1 MILLDKA
8 LEYCK
13 DVVEGKELTTVEVA
27 LQCSI
32 FIQDYYKKQYEDEFE
47 FYFDEKKLKKI
58 NNLLK
63 LFNYA
68 TGFVA
73 GKQVLKGLSGFQ
85 ALLIA
90 AIFGWRYKNNKKKF
104 RYRDVTL
111 FIPRKNA
118 KSFLAA
124 LILIL
129 LMLTEQN
136 FSEFYSICIDRELAK
151 ETRKAMAQLIQASP
165 AIAKHFFVSDSE
177 IGIIKCKIT
186 NSYYVPRTAKA
197 NKNNSIR
204 PACFIADEVGAFTKN
219 DNIQAMR
226 KGQLSVLN
234 PLCIKTTTAYAESDS
249 VMLEELEYDRAVLK
263 NVVENKRLFA
273 LLYYCTK
280 EEAWTDEGLYKANPL
295 RVEENYKEIKADRE
309 TAKIKTSEQ
318 EEFFT
323 KNLNIFLKTN
333 ELNKYLDV
341 DYWKKGEITE
351 EKFRKKIKGKKVKV
365 GVDMSVTTDLTAVG
379 IEFEDEGLY
388 YCKSHGFLPKESL
401 KDRREKHIDY
411 EKYEKLGYCDIHK
424 GMTVDYILVEEYIR
438 NIEKEYECTIEYI
451 ITDPMNAKE
460 MMGRLSQDYDVIML
474 KQTYTNLSP
483 ATKDFR
489 KKTYDGKTRYVKNE
503 LLDWNMKCAS
513 TSKGK
518 ADDEMLIKENKNKQR
533 IDMVVVFVFTHT
545 EFVTTEKKPPELTEE
560 YINSWFD
567 KQKVGE
573 GKSVS

>member
-8 LEYCK
+8 LKYAR
-13 DVVEGKELTTVEVA
+13 DVVEGREITTTEVG

-32 FIQDYYKKQYEDEFE
+32 FIKDFYENQYKEDFE

-90 AIFGWRYKNNKKKF
+90 ALFGWRYKKNKKKF
-104 RYRDVTL
+104 RYRDVVL

-124 LILIL
+124 LIILL

-136 FSEFYSICIDRELAK
+136 FSEFYSICIDRDLAK
-151 ETRKAMAQLIQASP
+151 ETRKAMTQLIAASP
-165 AIAKHFFVSDSE
+165 AIKKHFFVSDSE
-177 IGIIKCKIT
+177 IGIIKCLIT

-204 PACFIADEVGAFTKN
+204 PACFIADEVGAFVTN

-234 PLCIKTTTAYAESDS
+234 PICIKTTTAYAESDS
-249 VMLEELEYDRAVLK
+249 IMLEELEYDRAVL
-263 NVVENKRLFA
+263 NGVVDNKRLFA
-273 LLYYCTK
+273 LLYYATL

-309 TAKIKTSEQ
+309 TAKIKTTEQ
-318 EEFFT
+318 EEFLT
-323 KNLNIFLKTN
+323 KNLNIFVQTN
-333 ELNKYLDV
+333 ELNKYLDIN
-341 DYWKKGEITE
+341 YWKKCKITDE
-351 EKFRKKIKGKKVKV
+351 EFRRKIKGKKVKV

-379 IEFEDEGLY
+379 IEFKDEGII
-388 YCKSHGFLPKESL
+388 YCNSHGFLPKDNLE
-401 KDRREKHIDY
+401 DRREKHIDY
-411 EKYEKLGYCDIHK
+411 RKYEKLGYCDLHD
-424 GMTVDYILVEEYIR
+424 GMTVNYTKVEEYIR
-438 NIEKEYECTIEYI
+438 GIEEEYECTIETI
-451 ITDPMNAKE
+451 VTDPMNAKE
-460 MMGRLSQDYDVIML
+460 MMERLSEDYDVVLL

-483 ATKDFR
+483 ATKEFR
-489 KKTYDGKTRYVKNE
+489 KKIYDFEVRYVENE
-503 LLDWNMKCAS
+503 LLDWNMVNAS
-513 TSKGK
+513 TTKGK
-518 ADDEMLIKENKNKQR
+518 ADDEMLNKENKNKQR
-533 IDMVVVFVFTHT
+533 IDMVVVLIFAYT
-545 EFVTTEKKPPELTEE
+545 EFVTTEKKV
-560 YINSWFD
+560 N
-567 KQKVGE
+567 VG
-573 GKSVS
+573 KYAKKDFLNKLWR

>member
-8 LEYCK
+8 LEYAK
-13 DVVEGKELTTVEVA
+13 DVVEGRELTTIEVK

-32 FIQDYYKKQYEDEFE
+32 FIQDYYERQYEDDFE
-47 FYFDEKKLKKI
+47 FYFDEKKIKRI

-90 AIFGWRYKNNKKKF
+90 AQFGWRYKTNKKKF
-104 RYRDVTL
+104 RYRDLVL
-111 FIPRKNA
+111 FTPRKNA

-124 LILIL
+124 LIILL

-136 FSEFYSICIDRELAK
+136 FSEFYSICIDRDLAK

-226 KGQLSVLN
+226 KGQLSVMN

-263 NVVENKRLFA
+263 GVIENPRIFA

-309 TAKIKTSEQ
+309 IAKIKTSEQ
-318 EEFFT
+318 EEFLT
-323 KNLNIFLKTN
+323 KNLNIFLQTN

-341 DYWKKGEITE
+341 EYWKKCEITE
-351 EKFRKKIKGKKVKV
+351 EEFRSKIKGKNVKV

-379 IEFEDEGLY
+379 IEFEHDGLY
-388 YCKSHGFLPKESL
+388 YCKSHGFLPEDSL
-401 KDRREKHIDY
+401 KDRREKHINY
-411 EKYEKLGYCDIHK
+411 RKYEKLGYCDIHK
-424 GMTVDYILVEEYIR
+424 DSMTVNYSLVEDYIR
-438 NIEKEYECTIEYI
+438 GIEKKYECTIEVI
-451 ITDPMNAKE
+451 VTDPMNAKE
-460 MMGRLSQDYDVIML
+460 MMERLAQDYDVVML
-474 KQTYTNLSP
+474 RQTYTNLSP
-483 ATKDFR
+483 ATKEYR
-489 KKTYDGKTRYVKNE
+489 KAVYDNKVRYVKNE
-503 LLDWNMKCAS
+503 LLDWNMNNAS

-518 ADDEMLIKENKNKQR
+518 ADDEMLNKENKNKQR
-533 IDMVVVFVFTHT
+533 IDMVVVLVFTHT
-545 EFVTTEKKPPELTEE
+545 EFVTTDQKTQLTEDFLKT
-560 YINSWFD
+560 WFQ
-567 KQKVGE
+567 KQRR
-573 GKSVS
+573 GKDG